1 MAKKTESSAA
11 KTAATTA
18 VELTSAEK
26 TMLNAYRKADADARK
41 AALKILKG
49 EQDADILSTLLQSL
63 GGGNGGGLLDL
74 LGSLGKK

>member
-1 MAKKTESSAA
+1 MVFSALVSS
-11 KTAATTA
+11 TA
-18 VELTSAEK
+18 VVAAVL
-26 TMLNAYRKADADARK
+26 